1 MNPATVS
8 DLSLLAKYAAGKLPF
23 EDFWDDF
30 ETDNGR
36 ISSPIDLLDIS
47 FGQAIDEL
55 SRPIDA
61 IRHQA
66 KTVTVGT
73 SRKEEVLEGMIFNLL
88 RDLNFSAK
96 NLASYNIVTIKR
108 VQSAISAVRGYTLYD
123 INNLDPEGRPTDSAT
138 IAVRNRGG
146 ISLEM
151 KSRADSSSSR
161 MGTKRTIARTGNIYV
176 GLGSRTGHLF
186 SSFRCEKAQKASVIF
201 FCSVSSS
208 TGR

>member
-8 DLSLLAKYAAGKLPF
+8 DLSLLTKYASGKLPL

-36 ISSPIDLLDIS
+36 ITSPIDLLNTS

-61 IRHQA
+61 IRHQS

-88 RDLNFSAK
+88 RELNFSAK
-96 NLASYNIVTIKR
+96 NLVSYNIVTIKR
-108 VQSAISAVRGYTLYD
+108 VQIAISAVRGYTLYD
-123 INNLDPEGRPTDSAT
+123 IDNLHAEGDRRTARPSPSGNA
-138 IAVRNRGG
+138 A
-146 ISLEM
+146 
-151 KSRADSSSSR
+151 ASSW
-161 MGTKRTIARTGNIYV
+161 K
-176 GLGSRTGHLF
+176 
-186 SSFRCEKAQKASVIF
+186 
-201 FCSVSSS
+201 
-208 TGR
+208 

>member
-8 DLSLLAKYAAGKLPF
+8 DLSLLAKYAAGKLPL

-61 IRHQA
+61 IRDQA
-66 KTVTVGT
+66 KTLTVGT
-73 SRKEEVLEGMIFNLL
+73 SRKGEILEGIIFNLL

-108 VQSAISAVRGYTLYD
+108 V
-123 INNLDPEGRPTDSAT
+123 
-138 IAVRNRGG
+138 
-146 ISLEM
+146 
-151 KSRADSSSSR
+151 
-161 MGTKRTIARTGNIYV
+161 
-176 GLGSRTGHLF
+176 
-186 SSFRCEKAQKASVIF
+186 
-201 FCSVSSS
+201 
-208 TGR
+208 